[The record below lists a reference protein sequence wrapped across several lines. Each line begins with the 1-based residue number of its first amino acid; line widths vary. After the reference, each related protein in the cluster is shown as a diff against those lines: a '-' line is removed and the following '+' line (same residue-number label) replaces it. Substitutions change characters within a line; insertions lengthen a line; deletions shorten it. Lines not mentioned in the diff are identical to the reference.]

1 MAPPG
6 RRRRPTQVDIARHAG
21 VSQATVSLVISGG
34 PASDQV
40 AESTRQAVLAAADEL
55 GYSANAAAR
64 SLKGGRNHL
73 LGLYTFEPVF
83 PVDQRDF
90 YYPFLLGVEE
100 ETAQQGYD
108 LLLFSSAGSGGDRRI
123 YARGANRLKVADGC
137 VLLGRHLHRDDLAH
151 LVQEDFPFVFIGR
164 REVPGAEL
172 SFVAVDYTAATKEIV
187 TTLAGLGHRTM
198 LYLQVTDGEEPT
210 RDREAGYRQGLA
222 DVGLPVDESLIRPLR
237 TPTDLSPGAVQSWID
252 DGVTAVLVEPTEDDS
267 AIVAVEDAVA
277 RAGLSIPDDLS
288 VAVLGDPPLSD
299 TTRDWTRFTL
309 PRTHMGRQAVRLLLD
324 LLDDPADEARQQ
336 FVPADHV
343 AGETITTA
351 PAPMIINGQTPDDRS
366 RG

>member
-1 MAPPG
+1 MAST
-6 RRRRPTQVDIARHAG
+6 RRRRPTQVDIARRAG

-40 AESTRQAVLAAADEL
+40 AASTREAVRAAAEEL

-100 ETAQQGYD
+100 ETAEQGYD
-108 LLLFSSAGSGGDRRI
+108 LLLFSSAGSGGERRI

-164 REVPGAEL
+164 REVPGAQL
-172 SFVAVDYTAATKEIV
+172 SYVAVDYTSATKDMV
-187 TTLAGLGHRTM
+187 TTLAGLGHRRI
-198 LYLQVTDGEEPT
+198 LHLQVTGGGEPT

-222 DVGLPVDESLIRPLR
+222 AAGIPVDESLIHPLHD
-237 TPTDLSPGAVQSWID
+237 PTDISPELVRSWID
-252 DGVTAVLVEPTEDDS
+252 GGITAVLVEPTEDDA
-267 AIVAVEDAVA
+267 AIVAVDDAA
-277 RAGLSIPDDLS
+277 TRAGLRIPDDLS

-299 TTRDWTRFTL
+299 ATRRDWTRFTL
-309 PRTHMGRQAVRLLLD
+309 PRTHMGRQAVRVLLE
-324 LLDDPADEARQQ
+324 LLDDSTGTPRQL
-336 FVPADHV
+336 FVPADQV
-343 AGETITTA
+343 PGETLAA
-351 PAPMIINGQTPDDRS
+351 PRADGRDGGVR
-366 RG
+366 R